1 MGEAIQESAG
11 EPFGAQ
17 HLDPVLERQIGCD
30 DEAGALVSAADDIE
44 EQFGTGLGEWDVAEF
59 VEDEQI
65 EPFELLDEALQVV
78 IVTLFEHMG
87 NQGGN
92 PEKADS
98 PALGAGGKA
107 QGGGQVRLTG
117 AGVTE
122 KEHVFVL
129 IDIFPAHEFTHERLV
144 DRGLRFE
151 SEALEG
157 LEHGKAG
164 VFDPALG
171 GPLLAFNELAFDQL
185 QQESGV
191 VEPVSGAGR
200 GDRRPLAQD
209 GGQFELL
216 EMML

>member
-1 MGEAIQESAG
+1 M
-11 EPFGAQ
+11 
-17 HLDPVLERQIGCD
+17 
-30 DEAGALVSAADDIE
+30 
-44 EQFGTGLGEWDVAEF
+44 
-59 VEDEQI
+59 
-65 EPFELLDEALQVV
+65 LLDEALLARHCT
-78 IVTLFEHMG
+78 TLFEHMG

-151 SEALEG
+151 SEALRSC
-157 LEHGKAG
+157 L
-164 VFDPALG
+164 
-171 GPLLAFNELAFDQL
+171 NERR
-185 QQESGV
+185 ESGV